1 MFDED
6 LIAGQRLT
14 RSTRGETQFL
24 SFKIRLP
31 WYRSIY
37 LSCFDRIELS
47 VNGRPQAVENIFFT
61 LYGTTHRFS
70 ELTKHHSVLW
80 FVLDPAE
87 LVVQHDSNLP
97 SDRCEIALTLFFR
110 IPYHRHVFR
119 QVSTCTRTLK
129 LDDRIVLS

>member
-14 RSTRGETQFL
+14 RSTRGDNRFL

-31 WYRSIY
+31 WYRSLY

-47 VNGRPQAVENIFFT
+47 MNGQPQNEENIFFK
-61 LYGTTHRFS
+61 LNGTTYRFS

-87 LVVQHDSNLP
+87 LLVQHDSNLP
-97 SDRCEIALTLFFR
+97 SDQCEIALTLFFR

-119 QVSTCTRTLK
+119 QVGTCARALQ
-129 LDDRIVLS
+129 LEDRIALS